1 MVITG
6 GRALNDQACQKL
18 GRQLC
23 QRLTPYFKRR
33 VQTRYWLVVVWAAPD
48 QAYHFFF
55 NTRRPRAW
63 QRSWPLGSLPST
75 SLEELIVVLTAVRA
89 QYHFTIEYRQ
99 FSPDARQ
106 RLQHE
111 VPA

>member
-1 MVITG
+1 M
-6 GRALNDQACQKL
+6 NDQACQKL

-33 VQTRYWLVVVWAAPD
+33 VQTHYWLVVVWAAPD
-48 QAYHFFF
+48 QTYHFFF
-55 NTRRPRAW
+55 NTRRPRTW

-99 FSPDARQ
+99 FSSDARQ